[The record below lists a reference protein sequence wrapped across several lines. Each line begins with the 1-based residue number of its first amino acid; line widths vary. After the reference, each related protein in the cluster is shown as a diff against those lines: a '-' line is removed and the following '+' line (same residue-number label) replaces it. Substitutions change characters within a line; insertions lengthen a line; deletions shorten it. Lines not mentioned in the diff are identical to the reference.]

1 MVEISY
7 GAAMGLALGYLLGS
21 IPFGVV
27 LTRLAGA
34 GDLRSIGS
42 GNIGAT
48 NVLRTGRKGL
58 AAATLLLDALKAT
71 LAVLL
76 AAWAFGPSSALAA
89 AAGAILGHLYPV
101 WLKFRGGKG
110 VATFL
115 GGLLGLAWPAA
126 IAFAVVWL
134 AVAAVTRRS
143 SAAAL
148 AATAVSPLVALL
160 ISLQEVAVVFW
171 ALAALVW
178 VKHSANIARL
188 LRGAEPKIGQ
198 G

>member
-1 MVEISY
+1 MVGFSY
-7 GAAMGLALGYLLGS
+7 GAALALVLGYLVGS
-21 IPFGVV
+21 IPFGVI

-34 GDLRSIGS
+34 GDLRTIGS

-58 AAATLLLDALKAT
+58 AAATLVLDALKAT
-71 LAVLL
+71 LAVVL
-76 AAWAFGPSSALAA
+76 ASSIFGPETGVAA

-115 GGLLGLAWPAA
+115 GGLIGCAWPAA
-126 IAFAVVWL
+126 IAFALVWL
-134 AVAAVTRRS
+134 AVAWATRYS

-148 AATAVSPLVALL
+148 AATAVSPLIALEFGL
-160 ISLQEVAVVFW
+160 DE
-171 ALAALVW
+171 AALVFAALAVLVW
-178 VKHSANIARL
+178 FKHSANIGRL
-188 LRGAEPKIGQ
+188 VRGAESKIGQ

>member
-1 MVEISY
+1 MVGFSY
-7 GAAMGLALGYLLGS
+7 GAALALALGYLLGS
-21 IPFGVV
+21 ILFGVV

-34 GDLRSIGS
+34 GDLRTIGS

-58 AAATLLLDALKAT
+58 AAATLVLDALKAT
-71 LAVLL
+71 LAVVL
-76 AAWAFGPSSALAA
+76 ASSFFGPATGLAA

-110 VATFL
+110 VATYL
-115 GGLLGLAWPAA
+115 GGLIGLAWPAA
-126 IAFAVVWL
+126 LAFAVVWL
-134 AVAAVTRRS
+134 GVAWTTRYS

-148 AATAVSPLVALL
+148 AATAVSPLVALAIGL
-160 ISLQEVAVVFW
+160 DEVAVVFA

-178 VKHSANIARL
+178 FKHSANIGRL
-188 LRGAEPKIGQ
+188 LKGDEPKIGQ